1 MNYVS
6 CSNRISQARGQR
18 LFFER
23 RAPATPCVTGPQ
35 TKKIQEKITMLRE
48 LKIENYAII
57 EHLDIA
63 FHPGLN
69 IITGE
74 TGAGKSILL
83 GALSLL
89 GGARA
94 DAAAIRDGA
103 ASCVIEA
110 AFDVR
115 NYREDLLPVFEEN
128 DLDWEDEITIRRTIS
143 SAGKSRAFVDDVPV
157 TLTVLRAVADRLVDI
172 HSQHQTLLLAGTGF
186 QTHLVDAVAGQ
197 VDRVAEYTAL
207 YKRLQGLRGEL
218 SRAEQANEAAA
229 KERDYL
235 QYQLEQLLALK
246 LRTGEVEELEAEQ
259 NLLTHAE
266 EIAQGLDYCVGM
278 LTADNGPLEG
288 GVNAGVKSMGAV
300 LGRLKGKYTAA
311 GELAARVESVYLEL
325 KDLADEFER
334 GRDGVHIDPERLAV
348 VTGRLDD
355 IYTLCRKHRIDEAN
369 AEAELLRLQAELD
382 AQLQEFDAAEGRIG
396 ELRREIAALEERA
409 TKEAER
415 MTAGR
420 LKAGPKIAKHVV
432 KTLGNLGIRG
442 AVFEVEITPAEG
454 LTATG
459 ADRIEMLFS
468 GNAGTKSQPIEQV
481 ASGGEMARVML
492 ALKGLVAKS
501 LHLPTIIFDEIDTGV
516 SGQVADRMGEI
527 IAEMGDSMQV
537 LNITH
542 LPQVAAKGQHHYY
555 VYKDAGGAASG
566 THIRELSQTERVEHI
581 AAMLSGSAVTDA
593 ARTQA
598 KELLKHVL

>member
-1 MNYVS
+1 
-6 CSNRISQARGQR
+6 
-18 LFFER
+18 
-23 RAPATPCVTGPQ
+23 
-35 TKKIQEKITMLRE
+35 MLRE

-334 GRDGVHIDPERLAV
+334 GRDGGHVDPERLAV

-432 KTLGNLGIRG
+432 KTLGSLGIRG

-492 ALKGLVAKS
+492 ALKGLVTKS

>member
-1 MNYVS
+1 
-6 CSNRISQARGQR
+6 
-18 LFFER
+18 
-23 RAPATPCVTGPQ
+23 
-35 TKKIQEKITMLRE
+35 MLRE

-115 NYREDLLPVFEEN
+115 NYREDLLSVFEEN

-288 GVNAGVKSMGAV
+288 GMNAGVKSMGAV

-415 MTAGR
+415 MTAER

-432 KTLGNLGIRG
+432 KTLGSLGIRG

-468 GNAGTKSQPIEQV
+468 GNAGTKPQPIEQV

>member
-1 MNYVS
+1 
-6 CSNRISQARGQR
+6 
-18 LFFER
+18 
-23 RAPATPCVTGPQ
+23 
-35 TKKIQEKITMLRE
+35 MLRE

-288 GVNAGVKSMGAV
+288 GVNAGVKRMGAV
-300 LGRLKGKYTAA
+300 LGRLPGKYTAA